1 MSDIQTAI
9 KPAESDP
16 LLQTVREPR
25 TIESFNFN
33 DSELLKKMVECI
45 GIAGAAG
52 DSLRFLKADLV

>member
-25 TIESFNFN
+25 TLESFNSN
-33 DSELLKKMVECI
+33 DSELLKKIV
-45 GIAGAAG
+45 
-52 DSLRFLKADLV
+52 